1 MKVRDFIEQYKNAK
15 VQNTKINPNAISE
28 YLKKELNIKTYIPF
42 QTKRQIAE
50 MILEQYIKIEN
61 GVKKYDT
68 ISAYVGFIAAMI
80 AAHTELEWDLRPI
93 DDYDLLAE
101 SGLLPQIIAEFK
113 QSYDECDII
122 LKMALEMELVDNNI
136 NILVGHFLDDV
147 LKKLDNVGEKV
158 KKLDLNNLPNINVK
172 EEDLAKITGFLN
184 KLK

>member
-15 VQNTKINPNAISE
+15 VQNTKINPNAINE

-42 QTKRQIAE
+42 KAKRQIAE
-50 MILEQYIKIEN
+50 MIVQQYIEVEN

-68 ISAYVGFIAAMI
+68 ISAYVGFVAAMI
-80 AAHTELEWDLRPI
+80 TAHTELEWDSNPI
-93 DDYDLLAE
+93 YDYDLLAE
-101 SGLLPQIIAEFK
+101 NGLLPRIIAEFK

-136 NILVGHFLDDV
+136 NVLVGHFLDDV

-158 KKLDLNNLPNINVK
+158 KNFDLNNLPNINIK
-172 EEDLAKITGFLN
+172 DEDLAKIKRLF
-184 KLK
+184 K